1 MIKSVRGRERER
13 ARLLSRS
20 RAYFPRPV
28 PYRSNELFCL
38 CTNLIGSATTAAWL
52 PLVALWLCIKPQ
64 TLLPP
69 PPSGCEN
76 AKFLQPNFDRV
87 FHNSGAHGVR
97 PSRLDKSLLGR
108 ALHCDLTLGRLQCVN
123 QPPLTSQT
131 DGYHQLCVS
140 SLSAPSPVGSSTG

>member
-28 PYRSNELFCL
+28 PYR
-38 CTNLIGSATTAAWL
+38 SATTAAWL